1 MGNKTVVHACVHVR
15 GIDKV
20 TMEKRD
26 APWANE
32 KYVHIQTGDVDIFL
46 ELDDAK
52 QLCGQLQ
59 GVLREGPGLDG
70 SIAIAKAQ
78 GVA

>member
-1 MGNKTVVHACVHVR
+1 MGTTVVHAYIHVR

-20 TMEKRD
+20 TMEVMDHPLSR
-26 APWANE
+26 E
-32 KYVHIQTGDVDIFL
+32 KYVNIQTGDVNIFL

-70 SIAIAKAQ
+70 SIAIAAKAQ

>member
-1 MGNKTVVHACVHVR
+1 MGTTVVHAYIHVR

-20 TMEKRD
+20 TMEVRD
-26 APWANE
+26 HPLSRE
-32 KYVHIQTGDVDIFL
+32 KYVNIQTGDVNIFL

-70 SIAIAKAQ
+70 SIAIAAKAQ